1 MSWTANIDETKI
13 MSGPY
18 RVGLGTDGSE
28 LEVGEVE
35 EVVIHYE
42 RPRTYIN
49 GGDLIGNETIIDA
62 IKHAPNVSATFVMF
76 QSDPT
81 NLNRAFSNSTLS
93 TGATSKSLTIDIQTT
108 GGQLMS
114 DSDQRIRFH
123 KYSVTTLTDA
133 TKDFIF
139 PAGHLDVVGEI
150 TVSGRVGLQCEII
163 GLPDSNHDKIIFG
176 QNVT

>member
-1 MSWTANIDETKI
+1 MTWTTNIDETKI

-18 RVGLGTDGSE
+18 RVGLGVDASE
-28 LEVGEVE
+28 NEIGEVE
-35 EVVIHYE
+35 EVVLHYE

-62 IKHAPNVSATFVMF
+62 IKHAPNVSATFVLF
-76 QSDPT
+76 QTDTT
-81 NLNRAFSNSTLS
+81 NLNRAFANSTLS
-93 TGATSKSLTIDIQTT
+93 TGATSKSLTIDIQTA

-123 KYSVTTLTDA
+123 KYSVAILTDA

-139 PAGHLDVVGEI
+139 PAGHLDVGGEI
-150 TVSGRVGLQCEII
+150 TISGRVGVQCEII
-163 GLPDSNHDKIIFG
+163 ALPDSNHDKIIFG